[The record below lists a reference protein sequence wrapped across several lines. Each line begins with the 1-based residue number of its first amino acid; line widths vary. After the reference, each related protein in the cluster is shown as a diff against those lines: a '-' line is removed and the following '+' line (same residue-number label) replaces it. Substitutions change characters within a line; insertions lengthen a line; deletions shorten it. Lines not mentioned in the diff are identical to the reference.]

1 MGKWTIDILEPDD
14 DINIAVDNLGN
25 EIGKLYAESWRED
38 KEPHYKKP
46 FSLNVAAFAQMW
58 YAKTLKIFIAYD
70 ERHEPVGYLI
80 GMVFRPLPYEASIFK
95 VEDWYTR
102 GDTRLE
108 EALFAHAAQAIR
120 YIGCDELWVADDAG
134 DRIPPVPVAWVE
146 ENKFTLRRYKK
157 K

>member
-70 ERHEPVGYLI
+70 LSLI
-80 GMVFRPLPYEASIFK
+80 HI
-95 VEDWYTR
+95 
-102 GDTRLE
+102 
-108 EALFAHAAQAIR
+108 
-120 YIGCDELWVADDAG
+120 
-134 DRIPPVPVAWVE
+134 
-146 ENKFTLRRYKK
+146 
-157 K
+157 

>member
-1 MGKWTIDILEPDD
+1 MVCEDAKDFHRLRRTPRTRRLPD
-14 DINIAVDNLGN
+14 
-25 EIGKLYAESWRED
+25 
-38 KEPHYKKP
+38 
-46 FSLNVAAFAQMW
+46 W
-58 YAKTLKIFIAYD
+58 Y
-70 ERHEPVGYLI
+70 G
-80 GMVFRPLPYEASIFK
+80 FRPLPYEASVFK